1 MVTLADCWA
10 SAMAL
15 ACSLLFSLPSKFLH
29 SMHLQLSEHRIL
41 AWKHSQY
48 FLRHPDLLQVSRSVT
63 KGLLV
68 HLGCDVMTV
77 SSEDECLRAI
87 TQEHQVVFMDI
98 CISGVDGYEI
108 AVRIH
113 EMFSKCHERPLIV
126 ALTGNTDRVTKEH
139 CLRVGMDGVILKPVS
154 VDKMRIVLSELLEHR
169 VLFEA

>member
-1 MVTLADCWA
+1 
-10 SAMAL
+10 MARVI
-15 ACSLLFSLPSKFLH
+15 H
-29 SMHLQLSEHRIL
+29 HRIEDFQVG
-41 AWKHSQY
+41 S
-48 FLRHPDLLQVSRSVT
+48 RRVSRSVT

-77 SSEDECLRAI
+77 SSISECLRAI

-98 CISGVDGYEI
+98 CMPGVDGYEI